1 MAFWPLVARGGRSTW
16 SGWTVSSLVGHEP
29 PGHDTRKPP
38 SRSRLHSPP
47 TTHTHTLPATANSP
61 SHTRALLPYRALLSG
76 TKHTTHTHTHTR
88 LVAARLAATY
98 CFVRACFACEG
109 VCNKKKKNGEKKT
122 SSRINLVGRG
132 GSIQLRP
139 GEPDCPFYVKTGS
152 CKFGKTCK
160 FNHPRVLGGH
170 ADKKPSLFP
179 SALFA

>member
-1 MAFWPLVARGGRSTW
+1 MWHSGHWLLVAGEAPG
-16 SGWTVSSLVGHEP
+16 LVGQYPVWLDMSHPVMIHVNHPVDLDCIAP
-29 PGHDTRKPP
+29 PP
-38 SRSRLHSPP
+38 
-47 TTHTHTLPATANSP
+47 HTHTPFLPLRTPLPTHAPSFPTAPFCREQN
-61 SHTRALLPYRALLSG
+61 TQ
-76 TKHTTHTHTHTR
+76 HTHTHTR